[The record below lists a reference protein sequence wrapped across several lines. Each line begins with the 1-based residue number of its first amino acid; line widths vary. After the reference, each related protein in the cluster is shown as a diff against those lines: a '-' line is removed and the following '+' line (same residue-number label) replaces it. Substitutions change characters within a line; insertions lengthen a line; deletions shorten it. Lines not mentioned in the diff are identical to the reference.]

1 MMSKDFNQ
9 IWSENN
15 PLGPQDDILDT
26 IAEERAKA
34 FKGGE
39 MFQQDRIVAY
49 LESRKKHYGCLRDRC
64 PQCIYTTQI
73 INFILGDPTDA

>member
-1 MMSKDFNQ
+1 MSKNFEQ

-15 PLGPQDDILDT
+15 PLGPQDDILTT

-39 MFQQDRIVAY
+39 MFMQDRVVAY
-49 LESRKKHYGCLRDRC
+49 LESRKKHFGCARDFC
-64 PQCIYTTQI
+64 PQCIYTQQI
-73 INFILGDPTDA
+73 INFVKGDPTDE